1 MIGRRISLGMLL
13 VLLICLDQAAKT
25 VLPVLS
31 VNSGV
36 AFSMFPGAGLS
47 LGILSVIVLTLLSW
61 TWRGRAAF
69 CLPLVLLWAG
79 LLSNLY
85 DRIAKG
91 AVVDIFRLDP
101 LMFNLADVWILAA
114 AILFALRRKAIDP
127 S

>member
-1 MIGRRISLGMLL
+1 MIGQRSFFGVLFLAL
-13 VLLICLDQAAKT
+13 VSLDQLAKT
-25 VLPVLS
+25 TMPVRWI
-31 VNSGV
+31 NPGI

-47 LGILSVIVLTLLSW
+47 LGFLSVVVLALLTW

-69 CLPLVLLWAG
+69 YFPLILLWAG

-91 AVVDIFRLDP
+91 AVVDIFHLGP
-101 LMFNLADVWILAA
+101 LMFNLADVWILSALT
-114 AILFALRRKAIDP
+114 LFVLRRKATDP